1 MVALRRFVRTH
12 SVVHRLPTA
21 ISLRGFPAVVVE
33 GVRQETRDD
42 AAQGVADAIFMANEN
57 GTKVVTRMV
66 TGMVVLIGV
75 ALALMTIPDVRQIG
89 TSLLTVFC
97 GFFLATIV
105 AVPLGI
111 YCLSVL
117 GMYDYLVRF
126 DPVSL
131 LCAIGAAVLLV
142 AGVWMAFAGVS
153 LTISVVV
160 VALAPVFIVIVDEAF
175 RVPRRAQA
183 LVDMGLD
190 AVVS

>member
-1 MVALRRFVRTH
+1 MQWGSICRGGPVVWGYGHTVIFMSAAATGAGLEVAALWTEH
-12 SVVHRLPTA
+12 EA
-21 ISLRGFPAVVVE
+21 KISAGAVV
-33 GVRQETRDD
+33 
-42 AAQGVADAIFMANEN
+42 A
-57 GTKVVTRMV
+57 
-66 TGMVVLIGV
+66 
-75 ALALMTIPDVRQIG
+75 
-89 TSLLTVFC
+89 C
-97 GFFLATIV
+97 V

-117 GMYDYLVRF
+117 GMYDYLVKF

-131 LCAIGAAVLLV
+131 LCAVGAVALLV

-190 AVVS
+190 VVVS

>member
-1 MVALRRFVRTH
+1 M
-12 SVVHRLPTA
+12 
-21 ISLRGFPAVVVE
+21 
-33 GVRQETRDD
+33 
-42 AAQGVADAIFMANEN
+42 
-57 GTKVVTRMV
+57 
-66 TGMVVLIGV
+66 
-75 ALALMTIPDVRQIG
+75 
-89 TSLLTVFC
+89 
-97 GFFLATIV
+97 
-105 AVPLGI
+105 
-111 YCLSVL
+111 
-117 GMYDYLVRF
+117 RF